1 MIVPHSPK
9 SLVGLAQNSFLS
21 RIYPRRVV
29 EVGIYLTLLGPAYL
43 TVTKDQHA
51 RTCICTVIRKYMTGG
66 GGPGPNRV
74 KKGAEVGRGKASR
87 TSSTPSEPR
96 LRECSGSLS
105 DLLWYLTPCNGARSQ
120 SVKCQ
125 VYVHTSMP
133 PHINTQI
140 HIKVLPF
147 IRNQQCLIGVVDG
160 SGEVGSFFTNRSST
174 INCCYILRSEH
185 HE

>member
-1 MIVPHSPK
+1 M
-9 SLVGLAQNSFLS
+9 
-21 RIYPRRVV
+21 
-29 EVGIYLTLLGPAYL
+29 
-43 TVTKDQHA
+43 
-51 RTCICTVIRKYMTGG
+51 
-66 GGPGPNRV
+66 
-74 KKGAEVGRGKASR
+74 GRGKASR

-147 IRNQQCLIGVVDG
+147 IRNQQCLIRVVDG
-160 SGEVGSFFTNRSST
+160 SGKVRSFLQLIHQQST
-174 INCCYILRSEH
+174 YCYQTIMSAMVWEWELWCHGMSEH
-185 HE
+185 DVLNLESAQLYSGRERRLGERRFNIPKYVKFL